1 MSGNGMLWRP
11 MENASK
17 RNVWADVIPVSHGAG
32 QSLQMQIRKGMVAAI
47 LEGRVASGAMVPSSR
62 ALADALGVSRGT
74 VIIAYRELVAQGFL
88 TAKRGSGY
96 RVSMGHCEAL
106 PERRASKAASR
117 DFFAWRARL
126 KVRPGPLANP
136 RKSKTWTTA
145 RYPFVYGQFD
155 LELFPTA
162 EWRECSRMALS
173 VLEIQCWA
181 ADMIDQDDPMLVEQI
196 QARVLNKRGVFAS
209 PNEIIVTLGA
219 QHALYM
225 VAALLIR
232 RGVRVAMEEPGY
244 PEARSVFKLF
254 GAELITIGVDDRG
267 MRVEAI
273 PDDVHFVFTTP
284 GHHCP
289 SMAPLSPNRR
299 ARLLARAAKHD
310 WIVIEDDYNSQIP
323 DMKPQE
329 ALKRM
334 DGAGRVIHI
343 GSMSKTLAPGLRLG
357 FLVAERELIC
367 ELRALRQ
374 LMVRHPPANNQRAV
388 ALFMALGHHD
398 TLVKRLS
405 DAFEA
410 KRRRLL
416 EAVRA
421 HLPEWRTDD
430 FPGATALWLRL
441 PDGMHGSDIVRQ
453 AATRDIYVESGARF
467 FDRRPATCT
476 FIRLGLSAIS
486 LDAIDPGVE
495 LLGRVYRDTK
505 RKQFA

>member
-1 MSGNGMLWRP
+1 
-11 MENASK
+11 MEYASK
-17 RNVWADVIPVSHGAG
+17 RNVWADLIPIEHGVG

-47 LEGRVASGAMVPSSR
+47 LDGRVASGSLVPSSR
-62 ALADALGVSRGT
+62 ALANALGVSRGT
-74 VIIAYRELVAQGFL
+74 VIIAYRELVGQGFL
-88 TAKRGSGY
+88 TSKRGSGY
-96 RVSMGHCEAL
+96 RVSIDHSEIS
-106 PERRASKAASR
+106 PEQQTFRAINT
-117 DFFAWRARL
+117 DVFEWHTRL
-126 KVRPGPLANP
+126 KVQPGPLANP
-136 RKSKTWTTA
+136 RKSKTWTSA

-162 EWRECSRMALS
+162 EWRECNRMALS

-225 VAALLIR
+225 MAALLIR
-232 RGVRVAMEEPGY
+232 SGVRVAMEEPGY

-254 GAELITIGVDDRG
+254 GAEFIPIEVDDQG
-267 MRVEAI
+267 MCVDKI
-273 PDDVHFVFTTP
+273 PDDVQFVFTTP

-289 SMAPLSPNRR
+289 SMAPLSTERR
-299 ARLLARAAKHD
+299 ERLLARAAQHD
-310 WIVIEDDYNSQIP
+310 WIIIEDDYNSQIP
-323 DMKPQE
+323 DIEPEE

-334 DGAGRVIHI
+334 DSAGRVIHI

-357 FLVAERELIC
+357 FLVATRELIR

-416 EAVRA
+416 EAVQA
-421 HLPEWRTDD
+421 HLPEWHTGD
-430 FPGATALWLRL
+430 FPGATALWVRL
-441 PDGMHGSDIVRQ
+441 PDDTHGPDIVRQ
-453 AATRDIYVESGARF
+453 AAARDIYIESGARF
-467 FDRRPATCT
+467 FDRPPPTCP
-476 FIRLGLSAIS
+476 FVRLGVSAIS

-495 LLGRVYRDTK
+495 LLGSVYQDMK
-505 RKQFA
+505 RTQFV